1 MPVFL
6 TDEKMRE
13 MVAPYLQSGEKISII
28 SFASHKGFWKSLAYI
43 FSLTDERFI
52 LLQIGWTSHK
62 KIKSVKEIPLD
73 VAFSYGMKRGSTY
86 SVTPGE
92 KIAKNARMN
101 TLYLVMPD
109 GKKESFTFQ
118 DSDKDIPAMVCEF
131 LAKIGKPES
140 I

>member
-1 MPVFL
+1 MPVLL
-6 TDEKMRE
+6 TNERMRE
-13 MVAPYLQSGEKISII
+13 MVAPYLQSGEKVSII
-28 SFASHKGFWKSLAYI
+28 SFASHKGFWKSLAYV
-43 FSLTDERFI
+43 FSLTDKRFI
-52 LLQIGWTSHK
+52 ILQIGWTSHK

-73 VAFSYGMKRGSTY
+73 MAFSYGIKRGSTY

-109 GKKESFTFQ
+109 GTRESFTFQ
-118 DSDKDIPAMVCEF
+118 DSDRDIPAMVCEI
-131 LAKIGKPES
+131 LAKIGKTES